1 MTNAHKTTVLILGGA
16 GFIGGYVTNALS
28 KSGYH
33 VRIPTRNRERS
44 KPHLII
50 LPNVEVIQTDISTM
64 ETFDNLFRGV
74 DIVINCVGILH
85 ENQKDDF
92 KRFHSTL
99 VDRIV
104 TGCNSQKVKHLIHL
118 SALKASASGPSAYL
132 RSKAEGENIIQ
143 SKLNTTTERNI
154 IRPSVV
160 FGAGDSFLTMFAEL
174 AHWLPLIPLAKP
186 KAKFQPVFIGDLVQS
201 VLSCVDGTENR
212 TIIDLCGPKQYEL
225 IELVRY
231 AASFSRF
238 NTRIIPL
245 PDWASYA
252 QARVFELVRLKLIST
267 DNLSSMSIDNTCDIP
282 SDKSRKTIESIA
294 PSYLSRVS

>member
-104 TGCNSQKVKHLIHL
+104 TGCNSQKSNI
-118 SALKASASGPSAYL
+118 SFTYL
-132 RSKAEGENIIQ
+132 
-143 SKLNTTTERNI
+143 
-154 IRPSVV
+154 P
-160 FGAGDSFLTMFAEL
+160 
-174 AHWLPLIPLAKP
+174 
-186 KAKFQPVFIGDLVQS
+186 
-201 VLSCVDGTENR
+201 
-212 TIIDLCGPKQYEL
+212 
-225 IELVRY
+225 
-231 AASFSRF
+231 
-238 NTRIIPL
+238 
-245 PDWASYA
+245 
-252 QARVFELVRLKLIST
+252 
-267 DNLSSMSIDNTCDIP
+267 
-282 SDKSRKTIESIA
+282 
-294 PSYLSRVS
+294 